1 VSTATAVLSS
11 EEVLSRLSSADE
23 APLVPAGRAAYR
35 LSKRALDIVLATAV
49 LVAVL
54 PVMLAVALAIK
65 LTSRGPVFFR
75 QLRAG
80 LGGRPFMVY
89 KFRTMRDGADRQRP
103 LVLHLNHKNGPIFKI
118 PEDPRLTRIGRFLRR
133 SSLDELPQLFH
144 CITGQMSL
152 VGPRPLWVAEAE
164 RSEGPATMRTMV
176 KPGLTGL
183 WQISGRSELTYEQL
197 VLLDLYYIRRRSMSL
212 DLLILI
218 QTIPAVITC
227 HGAY

>member
-1 VSTATAVLSS
+1 MVSLTASLSS
-11 EEVLSRLSSADE
+11 EEVLARLSSADE
-23 APLVPAGRAAYR
+23 SSLAPAGGAAYR
-35 LSKRALDIVLATAV
+35 FAKRLLDAV
-49 LVAVL
+49 LSCAFLVL
-54 PVMLAVALAIK
+54 VSPVMLAIALAIK

-75 QLRAG
+75 QQRAG
-80 LGGRPFMVY
+80 LAGRPFMLY
-89 KFRTMRDGADRQRP
+89 KFRTMREGADRERP
-103 LVLHLNHKNGPIFKI
+103 LVSHLNRKNGPIFKI
-118 PEDPRLTRIGRFLRR
+118 PDDPRLTRIGRFLRS
-133 SSLDELPQLFH
+133 SSLDEMPQLFH

-164 RSEGPATMRTMV
+164 RAEGPAKLRTRV

-197 VLLDLYYIRRRSMSL
+197 VLLDLYYIRRRSTLL